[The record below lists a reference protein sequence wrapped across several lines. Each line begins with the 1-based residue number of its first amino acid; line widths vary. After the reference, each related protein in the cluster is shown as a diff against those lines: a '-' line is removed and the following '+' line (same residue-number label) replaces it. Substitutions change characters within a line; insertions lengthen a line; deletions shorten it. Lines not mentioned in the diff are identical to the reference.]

1 MGGSV
6 SDPIII
12 KIDADIED
20 ARRKLAR
27 FEKEAERSAGK
38 IQRSFMKISAAAG
51 QGPARGRTGSRSLA
65 GVSTRPDLRLDRADE
80 SLASFGERL
89 ADLPG
94 AFVEIRERAGDFGSE
109 IDALGERLGRTNVLF
124 GEQSGLLDGLRG
136 LLPELG
142 REFTTLFEAG
152 AEDGR
157 ALNDVIEPLGGTLID
172 AFEGAVLEGKSFRE
186 VLKGII
192 DDILVISQLPGP
204 GGGLFGGGD
213 SLLGGLLGGIFGG
226 VFGGGG
232 GALGPQ
238 FTGTGAEGLLASGSF
253 AKGGAFA
260 GGRSITAFARGGALT
275 NRILRRPTLFPLAG
289 GLGLAGEAGPEAI
302 LPLARMTSGE
312 LGVKAA
318 MVRLPEASSAG
329 GPVVINEFTIDAR
342 GADREGL
349 REVMA
354 LIQVVRREGTDTR
367 RMIRPVALSAVLDSR
382 RRGGSIARAFGA
394 R

>member
-1 MGGSV
+1 MDGSV

-12 KIDADIED
+12 KIDADIGD

-51 QGPARGRTGSRSLA
+51 QGSAQGGAGSRSLA
-65 GVSTRPDLRLDRADE
+65 GVSTRPDLRLDRAEE
-80 SLASFGERL
+80 SLASFGEQL

-94 AFVEIRERAGDFGSE
+94 AFVETRERAGDFGSE
-109 IDALGERLGRTNVLF
+109 IDALGERLGRTNLLF
-124 GEQSGLLDGLRG
+124 GEQAGLLDGLRG

-142 REFTTLFEAG
+142 RAFTTLFEAG
-152 AEDGR
+152 AEGGR
-157 ALNDVIEPLGGTLID
+157 ALNDVIERLGGTLID
-172 AFEGAVLEGKSFRE
+172 AFAGAVLEGKSFRE

-192 DDILVISQLPGP
+192 DDILVISQRPGR
-204 GGGLFGGGD
+204 GGGG
-213 SLLGGLLGGIFGG
+213 SLLGGLLGGLFGG
-226 VFGGGG
+226 VF
-232 GALGPQ
+232 
-238 FTGTGAEGLLASGSF
+238 T
-253 AKGGAFA
+253 KGGAFA

-275 NRILRRPTLFPLAG
+275 NRILRRPTLFPLAD

-302 LPLARMTSGE
+302 LPLARMASGE

-318 MVRLPEASSAG
+318 MTRLPEASSA
-329 GPVVINEFTIDAR
+329 PRSVVINEFTIDAR

-354 LIQVVRREGTDTR
+354 LIQVVRREGMDTR
-367 RMIRPVALSAVLDSR
+367 RMMPAVALSAVLDSR